1 MKFLSILTVG
11 VAILKL
17 LKAKDNFLIWR
28 RDLELE
34 KISSGVQCDF
44 PVINGNSFSNFEDIP
59 YKEIPFILTNLT
71 DDWKAHINWQKQNLL
86 KRFGDRQ
93 IRSGSESSIVY
104 SGGNAEFS
112 TTLETLIEGFELTDD
127 LSQDQFAFDTTILSA
142 IPEIK
147 DDFSP
152 PTIFEWDQKHREA
165 NREVWHMLSLGASR
179 AGKEI
184 FILIYLTFSFIRF
197 LNRTAFS

>member
-1 MKFLSILTVG
+1 MKSLSILTVG
-11 VAILKL
+11 VAILRL
-17 LKAKDNFLIWR
+17 LKAQDDLVSWR

-34 KISSGVQCDF
+34 KISSLVQCDF

-112 TTLETLIEGFELTDD
+112 TTLETLIEGFEVTDN
-127 LSQDQFAFDTTILSA
+127 LPQDQFAFDTTILSA
-142 IPEIK
+142 IPEMK
-147 DDFSP
+147 EDFTP
-152 PTIFEWDQKHREA
+152 PKIFEWDQKDREA
-165 NREVWHMLSLGASR
+165 NREIWHMLSLGASR
-179 AGKEI
+179 AGREI
-184 FILIYLTFSFIRF
+184 FILIYLAFLRF
-197 LNRTAFS
+197 